1 MAIPSDHS
9 PLGVL
14 ARLNAAMNGHDLDAF
29 VACFEPGYESEQPA
43 HPDRRFR
50 GALQVRSNWTA
61 MFAGVPDFRAEILR
75 SAAEGASAWV
85 EWRWTGTRTDGSHL
99 AACGVCVFG
108 VRNGRV
114 AWGRLYMEDVEAGS
128 GIEAAVAAFAEGHA
142 VPTTESGGE
151 APSPSTA

>member
-29 VACFEPGYESEQPA
+29 VACFDPGYESEQPA
-43 HPDRRFR
+43 HPDRWFR
-50 GALQVRSNWTA
+50 GASQVRSNWTA

-85 EWRWTGTRTDGSHL
+85 E
-99 AACGVCVFG
+99 
-108 VRNGRV
+108 
-114 AWGRLYMEDVEAGS
+114 
-128 GIEAAVAAFAEGHA
+128 
-142 VPTTESGGE
+142 
-151 APSPSTA
+151 